1 MKTTIQKLKKK
12 KNEGS
17 VVQSKLVL
25 ESENLMTSK

>member
-1 MKTTIQKLKKK
+1 MKTTIQKLKK